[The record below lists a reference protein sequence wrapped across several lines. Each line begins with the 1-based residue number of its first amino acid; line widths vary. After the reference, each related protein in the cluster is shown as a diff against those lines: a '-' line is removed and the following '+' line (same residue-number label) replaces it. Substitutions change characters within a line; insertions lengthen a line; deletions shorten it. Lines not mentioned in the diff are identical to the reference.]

1 MSETKLSDSNVDSI
15 AAAPSDESPSVE
27 RPDTMRKRGL
37 KIKRHFTN
45 SDNHPFDEMD
55 WEHRDATIY
64 NEKGETI
71 FEQRD
76 IEVPK
81 SWSQLATDIGASK
94 YLRKAGVPG
103 TGNEVSMRQL
113 VRRVART
120 IRRSGDEFGGYFAT
134 REDADAFESELTY
147 LLISQRG
154 AFNSPVWFNCGL
166 WHEYGIEGGGGNFF
180 WDRATQSVQTT
191 TNAYE
196 HPQNS
201 ACFIQSVDDSLDSM
215 LELQKAEVRL
225 FKYGSGTGTNFSK
238 IRAKREE
245 LSGGGASSGVLS
257 FLEGFDRW
265 AGSIKSG
272 GTTRRAAKMVILD
285 MDHPEIEDFIDWK
298 LREEKKA
305 QALINSGYESDFN
318 GEAYRT
324 ISGQNSNNSVRIPD
338 AFMDSYLKNGK
349 WQTTYRMNGM
359 VADEHDAKHLM
370 DKISY
375 AAWACADP
383 GVQFDGTIQKW
394 NTCKNTDRINGTNPC
409 SEFVFL
415 DDTSCN
421 LASINLVKFLREDG
435 TFDVEAY
442 RHAIRIFIIAME
454 IIVGISSYPTDRIA
468 RRSNDFRPLGLGY
481 GNLGALLMLNGIP
494 YDSEVGLA
502 WAGAISAIL
511 SGHGYLTSAEIASNT
526 GAFAGFDENRA
537 SMLDV
542 MRMHRNEAY
551 KLDEIA
557 CPQNLLKA
565 AHEDWDSCVRAG
577 ERFGYRNS
585 QISVIA
591 PTGTIAFLMDCD
603 TTGIEPD
610 FALVK
615 FKKLAGGGYFKIVNQ
630 AVPNAL
636 AQLGY
641 PRSQIDEIATYIVG
655 TGTLRGVPYI
665 NERTLKIKGFTDEDL
680 VKIEQMLPGV
690 FSLDLAFAPGILGD
704 DCLERLGIDSTKA
717 REPGFSILS
726 EIGFRQEEIDAADEI
741 ICGYGTVEGAP
752 YLREAHY
759 PIFDCANKCGRTGT
773 RFIEPMGHVRMMA
786 AVQPFISG
794 AISKTVN
801 LPNDATVED
810 ITRVYVEAWKLGVKC
825 LAVYRDGSKSSQP
838 LSSSNQQ
845 EEKESQPVR
854 KRLPDERPSITHKFS
869 VAGHEGYITVG
880 MYEDGR
886 PGEVFLNMSKEGS
899 VISGLMD
906 TIALMTS
913 VSLQHGVP
921 LEFFVDKFS
930 HIRFEP
936 SGFTNN
942 KDIPIAKSIIDYVFR
957 WLGLKF
963 LPDSQI
969 ASDEVA
975 SLEDELADPQ
985 QLRPLS
991 SGEEAD
997 KIEAREKQ
1005 VATMQSDA
1013 PPCHAC
1019 GTIMTR
1025 SGTCYRCVNCGT
1037 TSGCS

>member
-1 MSETKLSDSNVDSI
+1 M
-15 AAAPSDESPSVE
+15 
-27 RPDTMRKRGL
+27 
-37 KIKRHFTN
+37 
-45 SDNHPFDEMD
+45 
-55 WEHRDATIY
+55 
-64 NEKGETI
+64 
-71 FEQRD
+71 
-76 IEVPK
+76 
-81 SWSQLATDIGASK
+81 
-94 YLRKAGVPG
+94 
-103 TGNEVSMRQL
+103 
-113 VRRVART
+113 
-120 IRRSGDEFGGYFAT
+120 
-134 REDADAFESELTY
+134 
-147 LLISQRG
+147 
-154 AFNSPVWFNCGL
+154 
-166 WHEYGIEGGGGNFF
+166 
-180 WDRATQSVQTT
+180 
-191 TNAYE
+191 
-196 HPQNS
+196 
-201 ACFIQSVDDSLDSM
+201 
-215 LELQKAEVRL
+215 
-225 FKYGSGTGTNFSK
+225 
-238 IRAKREE
+238 
-245 LSGGGASSGVLS
+245 
-257 FLEGFDRW
+257 
-265 AGSIKSG
+265 
-272 GTTRRAAKMVILD
+272 
-285 MDHPEIEDFIDWK
+285 
-298 LREEKKA
+298 
-305 QALINSGYESDFN
+305 
-318 GEAYRT
+318 
-324 ISGQNSNNSVRIPD
+324 
-338 AFMDSYLKNGK
+338 
-349 WQTTYRMNGM
+349 
-359 VADEHDAKHLM
+359 
-370 DKISY
+370 
-375 AAWACADP
+375 
-383 GVQFDGTIQKW
+383 
-394 NTCKNTDRINGTNPC
+394 
-409 SEFVFL
+409 
-415 DDTSCN
+415 
-421 LASINLVKFLREDG
+421 KFLREDG

-454 IIVGISSYPTDRIA
+454 IIVDISSYPTDRITS
-468 RRSNDFRPLGLGY
+468 RSHDFRPLGLGY

-511 SGHGYLTSAEIASNT
+511 SGHGYLTSAEIASSV

-557 CPQNLLKA
+557 CPQTLLKA
-565 AHEDWDSCVRAG
+565 AHEDWDACVRAG
-577 ERFGYRNS
+577 ERFGFRNS

-655 TGTLRGVPYI
+655 TGTLKGAPYI
-665 NERTLKIKGFTDEDL
+665 NERTLMDKGFTDEDL
-680 VKIEQMLPGV
+680 GKIEEMLPSV

-704 DCLERLGIDSTKA
+704 DCLERLGIDSAKA
-717 REPGFSILS
+717 QESGFSILDA
-726 EIGFRQEEIDAADEI
+726 IGFRQEEIDAADET

-752 YLREAHY
+752 YLKEMHY

-810 ITRVYVEAWKLGVKC
+810 ITQVYVEAWNLGVKC

-838 LSSSNQQ
+838 LSSANQQ

-880 MYEDGR
+880 MYDDGR

-969 ASDEVA
+969 FADEVV
-975 SLEDELADPQ
+975 SLEDELADPE
-985 QLRPLS
+985 QLRPLP
-991 SGEEAD
+991 SGEEAGQ
-997 KIEAREKQ
+997 IEAREKQ

-1013 PPCHAC
+1013 PPCHGC

-1025 SGTCYRCVNCGT
+1025 NGTCYRCANCGA

>member
-1 MSETKLSDSNVDSI
+1 
-15 AAAPSDESPSVE
+15 
-27 RPDTMRKRGL
+27 
-37 KIKRHFTN
+37 
-45 SDNHPFDEMD
+45 
-55 WEHRDATIY
+55 
-64 NEKGETI
+64 
-71 FEQRD
+71 
-76 IEVPK
+76 
-81 SWSQLATDIGASK
+81 
-94 YLRKAGVPG
+94 
-103 TGNEVSMRQL
+103 
-113 VRRVART
+113 
-120 IRRSGDEFGGYFAT
+120 
-134 REDADAFESELTY
+134 
-147 LLISQRG
+147 
-154 AFNSPVWFNCGL
+154 
-166 WHEYGIEGGGGNFF
+166 
-180 WDRATQSVQTT
+180 
-191 TNAYE
+191 
-196 HPQNS
+196 
-201 ACFIQSVDDSLDSM
+201 M

-285 MDHPEIEDFIDWK
+285 MDHPEIEDYIDWK

-305 QALINSGYESDFN
+305 QALIASGYESDFN

-338 AFMDSYLKNGK
+338 AFMDSYLKDGK
-349 WQTTYRMNGM
+349 WRTTYRMNGK
-359 VADEHDAKHLM
+359 VADEYDARGLM
-370 DKISY
+370 DKISH

-394 NTCKNTDRINGTNPC
+394 NTCKNTDRINATNPC

-421 LASINLVKFLREDG
+421 LASINLVKFLKDDG

-442 RHAIRIFIIAME
+442 RHAIRTFIIAME
-454 IIVGISSYPTDRIA
+454 IIVEISSYPTERIA
-468 RRSNDFRPLGLGY
+468 RRSHDFRPLGLGY

-494 YDSEVGLA
+494 YDSEVGQA

-511 SGHGYLTSAEIASNT
+511 SGHGYLTSAEIASSV
-526 GAFAGFDENRA
+526 GPFAGFDENRTP
-537 SMLDV
+537 MLDV
-542 MRMHRNEAY
+542 MRMHRDEAF

-565 AHEDWDSCVRAG
+565 AHEDWDACVRMG

-603 TTGIEPD
+603 TTGVEPD

-615 FKKLAGGGYFKIVNQ
+615 FKKLAGGGQFKIVNQ
-630 AVPNAL
+630 AVPKAL

-641 PRSQIDEIATYIVG
+641 PRSQIDEIVTYIVG
-655 TGTLRGVPYI
+655 TGTLKGLPYV
-665 NERTLKIKGFTDEDL
+665 NERTLKDKGFIDEDL
-680 VKIEQMLPGV
+680 QRIEQMLPNA
-690 FSLDLAFAPGILGD
+690 FSLELAFAPGILGD
-704 DCLERLGIDSTKA
+704 ECLKRLGIDAAKA
-717 REPGFSILS
+717 QELGFNLLS
-726 EIGFRQEEIDAADEI
+726 AVGFRQEEIDAADEI
-741 ICGYGTVEGAP
+741 ICGHGTVEGAP
-752 YLREAHY
+752 YLKEAHY

-773 RFIEPMGHVRMMA
+773 RFIKPMGHVRMMA

-801 LPNDATVED
+801 LPNDATVDD
-810 ITRVYVEAWKLGVKC
+810 ITEVYVEAWKLGVKC

-838 LSSSNQQ
+838 LSSTNQQ
-845 EEKESQPVR
+845 EEKENRPVR
-854 KRLPDERPSITHKFS
+854 KPLPDLRDSKTHKFS
-869 VAGHEGYITVG
+869 VGGHEGYLTVG

-886 PGEVFLNMSKEGS
+886 PGEIFLNMAKDGS
-899 VISGLMD
+899 VISGLMN

-921 LEFFVDKFS
+921 LEFFVNKFS

-957 WLGLKF
+957 WLGLQF

-969 ASDEVA
+969 DGDEVA
-975 SLEDELADPQ
+975 SLEDQLAELRL
-985 QLRPLS
+985 LRPLS
-991 SGEEAD
+991 SGADAD
-997 KIEAREKQ
+997 KIEAIEAREKQ

-1025 SGTCYRCVNCGT
+1025 SGTCYRCANCGAT
-1037 TSGCS
+1037 NGCS